1 MKTLVKSL
9 MVTVLAIAMAFTPEA
24 LNAQARRSATGTTSG
39 SSATRSSNTSGSSS
53 AATQSTQSRR
63 SANVGSA
70 ASSSSVSRS
79 SGSASSSAVQQ
90 SSGSASRSSAQQ
102 SSTTRR
108 SSTQQSGM
116 ATRTEA
122 PQSGTTRRSAATT
135 SGNTAPASSGSN
147 ASGTSTTSRRS
158 ASGTA
163 NATPSAASSTS
174 ATRSGQSTANRRS
187 AATTAGREATTIDNS
202 GQRRTSAVSRTSG
215 NATANKGL
223 TSVKETAK
231 VGNAASQARISNF
244 GGRDANMRLDN
255 HEVLRVPPRERDRV
269 MAYDVPAHFFT
280 REPHYFGYRI
290 QALPPRPHRMVHWGV
305 TYYYYNNV
313 YYRPWG
319 SVYVVCRPPFGVCV
333 ERAMVSATLRSLRFA
348 YYHNAYY
355 TYREIDA
362 NYRVID
368 EQNRIIARNN
378 ATIAAQ
384 NATMALNA
392 NRAYSA
398 YELANQ
404 LGLVQS
410 YANAATEYFYEDG
423 VFFVINAKGQ
433 YEVIVPPAGALVSEL
448 PDDYET
454 LVMNGIEYYRVDNTV
469 YRVTLVDGTPYL
481 EVLGQMPTK
490 IAKQYG
496 YVF

>member
-1 MKTLVKSL
+1 
-9 MVTVLAIAMAFTPEA
+9 VTP
-24 LNAQARRSATGTTSG
+24 
-39 SSATRSSNTSGSSS
+39 
-53 AATQSTQSRR
+53 
-63 SANVGSA
+63 
-70 ASSSSVSRS
+70 
-79 SGSASSSAVQQ
+79 
-90 SSGSASRSSAQQ
+90 
-102 SSTTRR
+102 
-108 SSTQQSGM
+108 
-116 ATRTEA
+116 
-122 PQSGTTRRSAATT
+122 
-135 SGNTAPASSGSN
+135 
-147 ASGTSTTSRRS
+147 
-158 ASGTA
+158 
-163 NATPSAASSTS
+163 ATPSAAQ
-174 ATRSGQSTANRRS
+174 SGQSTANRRS
-187 AATTAGREATTIDNS
+187 AAGREAATIDNS
-202 GQRRTSAVSRTSG
+202 GLSRAANVSRSSA
-215 NATANKGL
+215 NATASKGL
-223 TSVKETAK
+223 TSAKEAAPATTA
-231 VGNAASQARISNF
+231 SSRARISNY
-244 GGRDANMRLDN
+244 GGRDVNMRLDN
-255 HEVLRVPPRERDRV
+255 HEVLRIPPRERDRV

-280 REPHYFGYRI
+280 RDPHYFGYRI

-319 SVYVVCRPPFGVCV
+319 NVYIVCRPPFGVCV

-362 NYRVID
+362 NYRTID

-384 NATMALNA
+384 NAAMALNA

-410 YANAATEYFYEDG
+410 YANAATEYYYEDG
-423 VFFVINAKGQ
+423 VFFVINARGQ
-433 YEVIVPPAGALVSEL
+433 YEVIVPPAGALVNEL

-496 YVF
+496 YVY

>member
-1 MKTLVKSL
+1 
-9 MVTVLAIAMAFTPEA
+9 
-24 LNAQARRSATGTTSG
+24 
-39 SSATRSSNTSGSSS
+39 
-53 AATQSTQSRR
+53 
-63 SANVGSA
+63 
-70 ASSSSVSRS
+70 
-79 SGSASSSAVQQ
+79 
-90 SSGSASRSSAQQ
+90 
-102 SSTTRR
+102 
-108 SSTQQSGM
+108 
-116 ATRTEA
+116 
-122 PQSGTTRRSAATT
+122 
-135 SGNTAPASSGSN
+135 
-147 ASGTSTTSRRS
+147 
-158 ASGTA
+158 
-163 NATPSAASSTS
+163 
-174 ATRSGQSTANRRS
+174 
-187 AATTAGREATTIDNS
+187 
-202 GQRRTSAVSRTSG
+202 
-215 NATANKGL
+215 
-223 TSVKETAK
+223 
-231 VGNAASQARISNF
+231 
-244 GGRDANMRLDN
+244 MRLDN
-255 HEVLRVPPRERDRV
+255 HEVLRVPPRERERV
-269 MAYDVPAHFFT
+269 MVYDAPAHFFT
-280 REPHYFGYRI
+280 HDPHYFGYRI
-290 QALPPRPHRMVHWGV
+290 QALPPRPHKMVHWGV

-319 SVYVVCRPPFGVCV
+319 SVYIVCRPPFGVCV
-333 ERAMVSATLRSLRFA
+333 ERAMVSATLSSLRFA

-362 NYRVID
+362 NYRTID

-384 NATMALNA
+384 NAAMALNA

-410 YANAATEYFYEDG
+410 YANAATEYYYEDG
-423 VFFVINAKGQ
+423 VFFVVNAKGQ

-496 YVF
+496 YVY